1 MDGDGGHQQQQQWW
15 KVVEEKLMKV
25 REVSEVV
32 AGPKWKTFIRKIGGV
47 CRKNRRAQRGQFGY
61 DAEGYALNF
70 DGGLDWE
77 DEDDDGQMY
86 NARSSRFTGSSLA
99 INSSE

>member
-61 DAEGYALNF
+61 DAKGYALNF